1 MSLFRQVMLKTTPQH
16 TLTTL
21 RYKLFAQAG
30 YITHEGRKR
39 ILKLAT
45 AMRKRE
51 WISGLWEQS
60 KQFHLP
66 VVFTPVFVHEQVP

>member
-1 MSLFRQVMLKTTPQH
+1 LA
-16 TLTTL
+16 TL

-51 WISGLWEQS
+51 WISGLWTQRAI
-60 KQFHLP
+60 HL
-66 VVFTPVFVHEQVP
+66 TQVTATGSGIACRICRAAPS